1 MGVITALGELLSPQY
16 LLMMIAGT
24 MGGIMIGAMPGLTS
38 VMGVTLL
45 LPFTYGMDPAAGIS
59 MLLAISFGAI
69 YGGSITAILIG
80 TPGTPAS
87 AATMIEGRQ
96 FTARGEGGRAIGLST
111 FASWIGG
118 TISALVLICV
128 APQLAKLALK
138 FGPPEYF
145 CLAVFGLTIIAGNAG
160 NDGKAVFGLT
170 IIASIS
176 GKNMLKGI
184 IAGLLG
190 LLLSTIGLDP
200 LTGFSRYSFG
210 VVNLY
215 SGLQTVPL
223 MIGLFAIAQVF
234 MNFRTGV
241 AQNQITQKV
250 TRVLP
255 SKEDLKK
262 SLPVSIMCGFI
273 GTFIGIIP
281 AAGADI
287 AAFVSYDVAKKRSR
301 HPEEFGTGCVEGIA
315 APEAG
320 NNGDTSGALVPML
333 TLGVPGD
340 ATAAVLIGALTL
352 QGLQP
357 GPQLFTE
364 HMDIVNRIF
373 ASTLVANFLF
383 LVLGLLGV
391 RLFIKVIQIK
401 PYILTPIIFVLCI
414 LGSYALRNNMF
425 DVGAMLLIAVVGY
438 FFLKL
443 EIPIA
448 PIVLALILGPLAE
461 SNLRRS
467 LLLSQGSAS
476 IFFTRPICI
485 FFLVLALVSLCWPLL
500 RKLLS
505 GRKKQA

>member
-1 MGVITALGELLSPQY
+1 MDFISALLEILSPQY
-16 LLMMIAGT
+16 LLLMIAGT
-24 MGGIMIGAMPGLTS
+24 AGGIMIGAMPGLTS

-45 LPFTYGMDPAAGIS
+45 LPFTYGMEPAAGIA
-59 MLLAISFGAI
+59 MLLSISFGAI

-87 AATMIEGRQ
+87 AATMIEGRR
-96 FTARGEGGRAIGLST
+96 FAARGEGGRAIGLST
-111 FASWIGG
+111 FASWCGG
-118 TISALVLICV
+118 TISALVLIFI
-128 APQLAKLALK
+128 APQLAKVALS
-138 FGPPEYF
+138 FGPPEYC
-145 CLAVFGLTIIAGNAG
+145 CL
-160 NDGKAVFGLT
+160 AVFGLT

-184 IAGLLG
+184 IAGLIG

-210 VVNLY
+210 IVNLY
-215 SGLQTVPL
+215 SGLQVVPL
-223 MIGLFAIAQVF
+223 MIGLFAISQVF
-234 MNFRTGV
+234 MNLKTGV
-241 AQNQITQKV
+241 EQNQVTQKV

-255 SKEDLKK
+255 TKEDLKQ

-273 GTFIGIIP
+273 GTFVGIIP

-287 AAFVSYDVAKKRSR
+287 AAFVSYDIAKKRSR
-301 HPEEFGTGCVEGIA
+301 HPELFGTGCVEGIA

-357 GPQLFTE
+357 GPMLFTE
-364 HMDIVNRIF
+364 HMDVVNRIF
-373 ASTLVANFLF
+373 ASTLVANL
-383 LVLGLLGV
+383 LMLILGLLGI
-391 RLFIKVIQIK
+391 RLFVKVIQIK
-401 PYILTPIIFVLCI
+401 PYILTPIIFVLCM
-414 LGSYALRNNMF
+414 LGSYALRNNLF
-425 DVGAMLLIAVVGY
+425 DVGAMLIAALVGY

-448 PIVLALILGPLAE
+448 PIVLALILGPMAE

-467 LLLSQGSAS
+467 LLLSKGSFS
-476 IFFTRPICI
+476 IFVTRPISL
-485 FFLVLALVSLCWPLL
+485 FFLFLAVVSLLWPLL
-500 RKLLS
+500 RRLMEKRLTTS
-505 GRKKQA
+505 